1 MFFFGAH
8 VHQKC
13 LRGARKIVHNF
24 KFFQPWVSVDK
35 ILLPATWFI
44 FISLDNSIFCTEQI
58 HSIFKTVLVIC
69 NQSIS
74 SFSHQLWIMT
84 WELHSLKAYLL
95 NRAEVKWQLT
105 NEEALELNE
114 FRVRSR
120 SIGVVLMN
128 VFLTLNII
136 HTLFWFFY

>member
-74 SFSHQLWIMT
+74 SFS
-84 WELHSLKAYLL
+84 
-95 NRAEVKWQLT
+95 WQLT